1 MAGRF
6 PEASKTSHFF
16 WIILLFR
23 FGVLEGRVAETGI
36 DADMIARS
44 NSSLRDSRDDPLH
57 TEVEASDI
65 NWLSFALGLLQ
76 EHTSCFCFRIRQ
88 MYQACSPSENWD
100 HANIQV
106 DEQDMHFSFP

>member
-1 MAGRF
+1 
-6 PEASKTSHFF
+6 
-16 WIILLFR
+16 
-23 FGVLEGRVAETGI
+23 
-36 DADMIARS
+36 MIARS

-57 TEVEASDI
+57 PEVEASDI
-65 NWLSFALGLLQ
+65 NWVSSPGPGFA
-76 EHTSCFCFRIRQ
+76 TPINFCIRVAARASCFCFRIRQ